1 MTKNEINCNQKQSSK
16 QYLKFTRSRKFI
28 LTIGLIVLSTVI
40 LLLNINRIN
49 IFTQLF
55 KQWLSFLLLVFSIY
69 TGGNVGSKVISKI
82 TGNNNNRQEK

>member
-55 KQWLSFLLLVFSIY
+55 KQWLSFLLLVFAIY

>member
-16 QYLKFTRSRKFI
+16 QYLKFTSRKFI

-55 KQWLSFLLLVFSIY
+55 KQWLSFLLLVFAIY
-69 TGGNVGSKVISKI
+69 TGGNVGNKVISKI